1 MSITF
6 VTAGYRMNAGIRP
19 TTCLI
24 DVTESLDILQES
36 LGDPCSG
43 LQFYGNRHGDKDH
56 HLQDREDGPVTAN
69 PSASD
74 LKASSH
80 GLGVEDVE

>member
-36 LGDPCSG
+36 LGDPWLAAVFNFMATG
-43 LQFYGNRHGDKDH
+43 MVIRITIFTTAKTGRLQPI
-56 HLQDREDGPVTAN
+56 PVRPT
-69 PSASD
+69 
-74 LKASSH
+74 
-80 GLGVEDVE
+80 

>member
-43 LQFYGNRHGDKDH
+43 LQFYGNMGMVIRITIFKTAKTGR
-56 HLQDREDGPVTAN
+56 LQPIPVRPT
-69 PSASD
+69 
-74 LKASSH
+74 
-80 GLGVEDVE
+80 